1 MAIQYSKAAGFH
13 TTGITR
19 SKDIE
24 EVANNGADSVANN
37 GADSVA
43 NNGEILKQSDGGG
56 ADITLVTT
64 NSYKVA
70 TEALGS
76 KPRWKNGT
84 DVFRQTCSDF

>member
-24 EVANNGADSVANN
+24 EVANN